1 MACKI
6 CFSGLFTMTN
16 CDILSVVKAVSSLS
30 LILVLLLSVG
40 HAFGD
45 ETESLRFIL
54 RHNRPTAAAG
64 DSHAHSASFAF
75 FTTETSEV
83 KLVFL
88 SLLKFY
94 QLVISSQ
101 DQPSCMF
108 TPTCSEYARQAIEK
122 YGLIVGAVMA
132 GDRLLRCN
140 GTGRRFYH
148 VDEKTG
154 RLADP
159 LP

>member
-1 MACKI
+1 
-6 CFSGLFTMTN
+6 L
-16 CDILSVVKAVSSLS
+16 LAVWH
-30 LILVLLLSVG
+30 G
-40 HAFGD
+40 FGD
-45 ETESLRFIL
+45 ETASLRFIL
-54 RHNRPTAAAG
+54 RHNPPAAVAT

-75 FTTETSEV
+75 FAAETSEI

-101 DQPSCMF
+101 DQPACMF
-108 TPTCSEYARQAIEK
+108 APTCSEYARQAIEK
-122 YGLIVGAVMA
+122 YGFIAGTVMA
-132 GDRLLRCN
+132 ADRLLRCN
-140 GTGRRFYH
+140 GTERQHYNI
-148 VDEKTG
+148 DKETG